1 MGAWDDDTSTQGMQ
15 SAIDAQT
22 GITAQKTLADAG
34 AASRAATPAKPA
46 PNTLMHWMVDL
57 PQNVSTG
64 LLDTAVNTADA
75 MHSAWQWGNDG
86 QRQAMAKVS
95 ATDTSGYSPEQLQH
109 YNAGRQGMGQPDTVD
124 PMTEPGLMSARMG
137 VNQEAYDAGNKE
149 RVANASAPSAVSP
162 IYDHARDAVIGLR
175 DHIAIQDPNMTDS
188 LTQGLAQF
196 AIPYLGYSKA
206 LAGVH
211 GVANMVAAGAITDA
225 TAATAHQSRFADI
238 LQLGLHSEGKFG
250 DVLQTL
256 DGDTGGL
263 FNKYIDYMTD
273 RTSESEFMGHVKN
286 VIDGLGAQTVLN
298 PIIHYG
304 SSALK
309 EGIAGLRYSISNGA
323 SSADKLMPPPK
334 RPAPVRPAE
343 PNAP

>member
-162 IYDHARDAVIGLR
+162 IYDHARDATG
-175 DHIAIQDPNMTDS
+175 T
-188 LTQGLAQF
+188 
-196 AIPYLGYSKA
+196 
-206 LAGVH
+206 
-211 GVANMVAAGAITDA
+211 GAIRYPV
-225 TAATAHQSRFADI
+225 SW
-238 LQLGLHSEGKFG
+238 LQQGAGWRSWRREHGCGRRHHGRDRG
-250 DVLQTL
+250 D
-256 DGDTGGL
+256 G
-263 FNKYIDYMTD
+263 
-273 RTSESEFMGHVKN
+273 
-286 VIDGLGAQTVLN
+286 
-298 PIIHYG
+298 
-304 SSALK
+304 
-309 EGIAGLRYSISNGA
+309 
-323 SSADKLMPPPK
+323 
-334 RPAPVRPAE
+334 APVTLRRHTAIR
-343 PNAP
+343 AALGRQVRGCASDSRR